1 MAKIKQKKNIA
12 LFAPLCLLLA
22 ALLPEYVFPV
32 LLAVSYIKTLNFK
45 KQGIE
50 LFKPVGVILLV
61 FSAWQVVGLFYSG
74 SIMSGLSTIAVLL
87 FMLLS
92 YPMVSSTVKT
102 EEQLENAVF
111 AGALGG
117 GIAGFIGCVQA
128 LLFHYGELL
137 HPALKTFFNPF
148 WHQLDNAVASLAIN
162 YLLPDFAMKYIQR
175 TEFIAIEERMS
186 GTFTNPLMFAC
197 FLVMV
202 MPLAAYVLFY
212 FEGKKKKAA
221 GLGCFVLII
230 GGIAVSY
237 SRGPYLAAAAAAAV
251 LLFYGGKRALVL
263 CGLGGLGLGAIAVF
277 ASGVF
282 KRLLTLFN
290 LNDVSLSTRSQIW
303 AACAEMLEEHWI
315 FGYGTGV
322 NNIREILH
330 NTYNINQPHAHNLF
344 LQILLENGIF
354 GLIIFACVFAVF
366 FASMLKLSKCGK
378 KARGLAVSLLSSVV
392 GFCMCGMTD
401 YLFYGL
407 KPMCYLMMIL
417 GLGAAAS
424 RIYKEKRLDS
434 QR

>member
-1 MAKIKQKKNIA
+1 MAKKSAMNTAI
-12 LFAPLCLLLA
+12 FAPLCLCLA

-32 LLAVSYIKTLNFK
+32 LMAIAYLKTINFK
-45 KQGIE
+45 KQGLALI
-50 LFKPVGVILLV
+50 KPVAVILLG
-61 FSAWQVVGLFYSG
+61 FSAWQIIGLFYSG
-74 SIMSGLSTIAVLL
+74 SIMSGLSAIALPL
-87 FMLLS
+87 FMMLG
-92 YPMVSSTVKT
+92 YPMMKASVTN
-102 EEQLENAVF
+102 ENQLENAVF

-117 GIAGFIGCVQA
+117 GIAGFIGCVQV
-128 LLFHYGELL
+128 LLFHYGEHI

-148 WHQLDNAVASLAIN
+148 WHQLDNAVAKLAIDH
-162 YLLPDFAMKYIQR
+162 LLPDFAMKYIQR

-212 FEGKKKKAA
+212 FENKKKKIA
-221 GLGCFVLII
+221 GLICFVLII
-230 GGIAVSY
+230 GGIASSY
-237 SRGPYLAAAAAAAV
+237 SRGPYLAAAVAAIV
-251 LLFYGGKRALVL
+251 LLFYGGRRALIL
-263 CGLGGLGLGAIAVF
+263 CGIGVTGLAGIAVV

-290 LNDVSLSTRSQIW
+290 VTDISLNTRAKIW
-303 AACAEMLEEHWI
+303 IACLEMLKGHWL

-354 GLIIFACVFAVF
+354 GLGIFAAVLISFAVI
-366 FASMLKLSKCGK
+366 MLKLARRGK
-378 KARGLAVSLLSSVV
+378 KQRGFAVSLLSSLV

-407 KPMCYLMMIL
+407 KPMCYIFMIM
-417 GLGAAAS
+417 GLGAAAFE
-424 RIYKEKRLDS
+424 IYGKDKEL
-434 QR
+434 